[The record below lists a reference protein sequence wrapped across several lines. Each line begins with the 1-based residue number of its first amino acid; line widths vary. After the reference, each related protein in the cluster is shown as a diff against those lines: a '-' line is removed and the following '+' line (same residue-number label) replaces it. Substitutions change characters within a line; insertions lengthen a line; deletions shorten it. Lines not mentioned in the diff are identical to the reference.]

1 MQLRLSAKALT
12 LVISLTMSLPVAAQQ
27 HQAAT
32 NTPYAGQQDR
42 DIAALS
48 ADDIEDISA
57 GRGWGLALPAELNGV
72 PGPTHLLELSEDLAL
87 SDDQINALADLRDTM
102 RSQAINLGEA
112 LIEAERALNDAFTS
126 SVPDEQELER
136 LVRAAGQARA
146 ALRLAHLKAHL
157 VTPQIVSTEQIGN
170 YNRLRGYTDDP
181 CLSVPEG
188 HNAVMWRRHN
198 GC

>member
-1 MQLRLSAKALT
+1 MQLRLSAKALA
-12 LVISLTMSLPVAAQQ
+12 LVIGLTMSLPVAAQQ
-27 HQAAT
+27 HRAVT

-48 ADDIEDISA
+48 ADDIGDLRA

-87 SDDQINALADLRDTM
+87 SDDQINALADLRDAM
-102 RSQAINLGEA
+102 RSEAINLGEA
-112 LIEAERALNDAFTS
+112 LIEAERALNDAFAS

-136 LVRAAGQARA
+136 LVRVAGQARA
-146 ALRLAHLKAHL
+146 AVRLAHLKAHL
-157 VTPQIVSTEQIGN
+157 VTPQIVSAEQVGN
-170 YNRLRGYTDDP
+170 YNRLRGYTDDA
-181 CLSVPEG
+181 CSSVPEG
-188 HNAVMWRRHN
+188 HDEAIWRRHN